1 VSQRLAQASRR
12 VRGKPGRPRT
22 RPPAAP
28 AFPAP
33 SVAGVAPLAPRLVDL
48 EGADQY
54 LGGVSS
60 WTVRDLIDNG
70 TLARVRLPLPG
81 GRELRRV
88 LVDVRDLDALVAG
101 AKDAEIPE
109 P

>member
-1 VSQRLAQASRR
+1 MSQRLAQASRR
-12 VRGKPGRPRT
+12 LRGEPGRPRT